1 MPEDFWRWTFHLRRR
16 SQLTITQNALTEV
29 DILFTEVVKI
39 ARLIKLI
46 YEPLKM
52 RPFLEAGL
60 LRGPSPLI
68 GRGPKKSQPI
78 PCYQVHIYTGT
89 RVFSST
95 LSHPSLSRLSLTRR
109 WRLSHPHL
117 SHAPLSISPLL
128 TTEGGTP

>member
-52 RPFLEAGL
+52 RPFLETGL
-60 LRGPSPLI
+60 FRGPSPLKDC
-68 GRGPKKSQPI
+68 GPKKSQPI
-78 PCYQVHIYTGT
+78 PRYQVHIYTGT
-89 RVFSST
+89 MVFSST
-95 LSHPSLSRLSLTRR
+95 LSHPSLSRLSLTCRSP
-109 WRLSHPHL
+109 LSHPHL

-128 TTEGGTP
+128 TAEGGTP